1 MVAYY
6 TGQMSD
12 WTPFPTDLAD
22 RCVKCAQCLP
32 VCPTWRLSGEEAESP
47 RGRVALMLA
56 AAGGLVPTD
65 DSVVR
70 HLDQCVQCGYCEPAC
85 PADVPYRA
93 LIVAARAATTAARRA
108 PWRARLLRWLVARPA
123 LFNHVTVPLLRL
135 WSALPGVRHP
145 LLTPHASR
153 APAPG
158 VYPPTAR
165 ANGETVALFLGC
177 VARATDGATLTAA
190 LGALR
195 TAGYSVSV
203 PARQACCGALHAHA
217 GDASTAAA
225 LAARNASAFD
235 DTTPI
240 VSCAS
245 GCAPALRASLAAPV
259 IDVAELLPAGE
270 GARAGTVLHV
280 PCTQATAGGA
290 DAAAALVP
298 GARRLAND
306 CCGAAGE
313 YVLQQ
318 PEIAGRLRDRVL
330 DAAGDA
336 TVLCTSNVGCAM
348 HLRAGARA
356 RGMHLTVVHPVLE
369 WMRANRPTD

>member
-1 MVAYY
+1 
-6 TGQMSD
+6 MSD

-56 AAGGLVPTD
+56 AADGLVPTD
-65 DSVVR
+65 RSVLR

-93 LIVAARAATTAARRA
+93 LIVAARTATGAATRA
-108 PWRARLLRWLVARPA
+108 PWRARALRWLVARPA
-123 LFNHVTVPLLRL
+123 VFNAMVVPLLRL
-135 WSALPGVRHP
+135 WSRLPGIRHP
-145 LLTPHASR
+145 LLPPNAPA

-158 VYPPTAR
+158 VYPPTAHS
-165 ANGETVALFLGC
+165 NGETVSLFLGC

-190 LGALR
+190 LAALR
-195 TAGYSVSV
+195 TVGYAVEI
-203 PARQACCGALHAHA
+203 PERQACCGALHAHA
-217 GDASTAAA
+217 GDAPAAA
-225 LAARNASAFD
+225 ELARRNAAAFD
-235 DTTPI
+235 STTTV

-245 GCAPALRASLAAPV
+245 GCTPALRASLPTRV
-259 IDVAELLPAGE
+259 VDVATLLPAG
-270 GARAGTVLHV
+270 RASSADIALHI
-280 PCTQATAGGA
+280 PCTQATAGDA
-290 DAAAALVP
+290 DAAAALLP
-298 GARRLAND
+298 GVRRVAGG

-313 YVLQQ
+313 YLLQQ
-318 PEIAGRLRDRVL
+318 PAIAARLRETVL

-348 HLRAGARA
+348 HLRAGARV
-356 RGMHLTVVHPVLE
+356 RGTRMAIVHPVIE
-369 WMRANRPTD
+369 WARANRSPD